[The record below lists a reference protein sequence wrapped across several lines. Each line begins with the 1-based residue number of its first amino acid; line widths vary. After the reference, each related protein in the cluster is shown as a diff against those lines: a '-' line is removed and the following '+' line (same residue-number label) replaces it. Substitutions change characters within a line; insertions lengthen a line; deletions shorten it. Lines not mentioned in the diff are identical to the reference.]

1 MQFAGAFADNCRQQS
16 RRRIQNHAF
25 ANADVQLRALA
36 SNQGVGVSNHQIV
49 DVTIA
54 VHYFVFFRGRA
65 VVFSPIFLKINMIIF
80 SLIQCSECDSNTYI
94 TDEKQYYKEPMY
106 SGGFSITCV
115 NCKNSDTHSSVLKQS
130 TFIDLESEKLLKNL
144 IDINESSIDFLL
156 EIEEKIEEAN
166 EFIREMADG
175 LSEIDHMM
183 QKCNENLLFT
193 DGRDHLKTTIIGKTP
208 MIRLPFFLLEAE
220 IP

>member
-36 SNQGVGVSNHQIV
+36 SNQGVGVSNYQTV
-49 DVTIA
+49 DVTIV
-54 VHYFVFFRGRA
+54 VHFFVFKGEGSN
-65 VVFSPIFLKINMIIF
+65 VLPHFLKINMIIF
-80 SLIQCSECDSNTYI
+80 SLIQCSECDSNAYI
-94 TDEKQYYKEPMY
+94 TDEKQYYKEPIY